1 VIYPENFEDKIGFTR
16 IRELVKKKC
25 SSVLGS
31 LHVEEMAF
39 DTRYDVLMKSLK
51 QVDEFQRILRFEQDF
66 SLGPVPD
73 IREALDKIKVE
84 GRHLDTDELKALRV
98 SLDTAR
104 VVVNFFTRKEAE
116 DYPVTRELVGSVKM
130 YPYLSERIE
139 KVLNKQG
146 KIRDNA
152 SKELQVIRRGI
163 TQKQSAAV
171 KIMNRLLQQAQSEGF
186 ADKDAAASLRNGRPV
201 IPVDAS
207 SKRRV
212 KGIIH
217 DQSASGKT
225 IFIEPTEVV
234 EINNEIR
241 ELEYEENR
249 EIIKILTL
257 LTDDFRP
264 YYDEMVSLGEF
275 LGIIDFMMA
284 KAGFANDIQAVLP
297 SITDSKQINWERA
310 VHPLLYLAYRKE
322 SKKVVPLDIMLS
334 EEKRILI
341 ISGPNAGGKSVCLKT
356 VGLLQYMLQCGLLI
370 PVKEDSQAGI
380 FESIF
385 IDIGDEQSIENDL
398 STYSSHLKNMNF
410 FIRKGDPS
418 TLLLIDEFGTG
429 TEPLLGG
436 AIAEAV
442 LEQINSSGCYGVIT
456 THYSNLKHY
465 AATAEGIE
473 NAAMMFDSHEMKPLF
488 KLVIGQPGSSFAF
501 EIARSIGLY
510 EDVIKSATDK
520 IGAEHRNFDQ
530 HLKEIIRDKKYW
542 ESKRDKIRKSE
553 KRLQEVLAEYA
564 KELELTQQNRKK
576 ILGEAKKQAEDLL
589 SGTNK
594 KIENTILQIRESQ
607 AEREKT
613 RKLREELKAHKEVV
627 EKSLKDTGSETVK
640 KISAV
645 KTEEEKIKE
654 RRKRF
659 GQLEQTRTVKKK
671 LLDPTIRTGDYV
683 LLKGQETPGEVVNVS
698 GNKAKVNFGYLSS
711 TVEVSKLDKID
722 PEQYQKSVQKTSAKG
737 DFADWDVSLKKLQ
750 FRPEIDLRGQRVDEA
765 LRSVSEYIDEAVMVD
780 ARSVRILHGKG
791 DGILRM
797 AIREYLNTLD
807 FVGSFKD
814 EHVQL
819 GGAGITVVTLDI

>member
-1 VIYPENFEDKIGFTR
+1 
-16 IRELVKKKC
+16 
-25 SSVLGS
+25 
-31 LHVEEMAF
+31 
-39 DTRYDVLMKSLK
+39 
-51 QVDEFQRILRFEQDF
+51 
-66 SLGPVPD
+66 
-73 IREALDKIKVE
+73 
-84 GRHLDTDELKALRV
+84 
-98 SLDTAR
+98 
-104 VVVNFFTRKEAE
+104 
-116 DYPVTRELVGSVKM
+116 
-130 YPYLSERIE
+130 
-139 KVLNKQG
+139 
-146 KIRDNA
+146 
-152 SKELQVIRRGI
+152 
-163 TQKQSAAV
+163 
-171 KIMNRLLQQAQSEGF
+171 MNRLLQQAQSEGF

-207 SKRRV
+207 SKRKV

-234 EINNEIR
+234 EMNNEIR

-264 YYDEMVSLGEF
+264 YYDELVTLGEF

-607 AEREKT
+607 AEKEKT

-683 LLKGQETPGEVVNVS
+683 LLKGQETPGEVVNIS